1 MSNLIKINN
10 VVLYPHLSEI
20 DTLTCINILTSA
32 NVTFT
37 LNHFT
42 NSDKESI
49 LMQLSSFTFGA
60 DYIERQFTKMPII
73 IWREYYD
80 DYERWMDCAVGSEE
94 LLNSNLIK
102 NSSLVK

>member
-10 VVLYPHLSEI
+10 VTLYPNLSEI
-20 DTLTCINILTSA
+20 DTLTCINSLTSA

-37 LNHFT
+37 LNHFKD
-42 NSDKESI
+42 SDKESI

-60 DYIERQFTKMPII
+60 DYTERQFTKMPII

-80 DYERWMDCAVGSEE
+80 DYERWMECAVGSEE

-102 NSSLVK
+102 NALLVK